1 MTARL
6 SGSPLSLLQDA
17 VGPVAGVPDKLARL
31 GRALSAYTRGDLVRA
46 RVRKLFDAGVIDVEP
61 TLLQLAVGGYDMLR
75 FFISPAAA
83 DYYRERGIS
92 FGFHQVLRFCDD
104 PASLTDPIGLLSEPD
119 VIIGHLLQVVHANPI
134 YDLQL
139 LSMHDGGLAD
149 LESQARAIV
158 AGSHPRQ
165 ASIGAIVEEADYHQ
179 RLLDYACAFR
189 ADPRARPPRRSNVEA
204 KENLKSLDAVFGRM
218 DTAMRYFASLP
229 TSLPGAL
236 HHLATAKSPLNG
248 EAASPVG

>member
-6 SGSPLSLLQDA
+6 SASPIELLRNA
-17 VGPVAGVPDKLARL
+17 IGPFDGVPPKLARL
-31 GRALSAYTRGDLVRA
+31 TRAVAAYGRGDLVRS
-46 RVRKLFDAGVIDVEP
+46 RVRKLRERGVIDVEP

-83 DYYRERGIS
+83 DYYREQGIS

-149 LESQARAIV
+149 LESQTRAII
-158 AGSHPRQ
+158 AGAHPRQ

-179 RLLDYACAFR
+179 RLLDYVIAFR

-204 KENLKSLDAVFGRM
+204 KENLKSLDAIFGRM
-218 DTAMRYFASLP
+218 DTAMRYFATLP
-229 TSLPGAL
+229 TSLPSAL
-236 HHLATAKSPLNG
+236 RHLATAKSPIEPSSTMG
-248 EAASPVG
+248 

>member
-1 MTARL
+1 VTARM
-6 SGSPLSLLQDA
+6 SESPLALLRNA
-17 VGPVAGVPDKLARL
+17 VGPLGGVPNKLARL
-31 GRALSAYTRGDLVRA
+31 GRALDAYSRGDLVRS
-46 RVRKLFDAGVIDVEP
+46 RVRKLRQQGVIDVEP

-83 DYYRERGIS
+83 DYYREQGIS

-119 VIIGHLLQVVHANPI
+119 VVIGHLLQVVHANPI

-149 LESQARAIV
+149 LEAQTRAII
-158 AGSHPRQ
+158 AGDHPRQ
-165 ASIGAIVEEADYHQ
+165 ASIGAIVEEADYHL
-179 RLLDYACAFR
+179 RLLDYVCAFR

-204 KENLKSLDAVFGRM
+204 KENLKSLDAIFGRM

-229 TSLPGAL
+229 TSLTAAL
-236 HHLATAKSPLNG
+236 VHVATVKSPVRVLTK
-248 EAASPVG
+248 

>member
-1 MTARL
+1 
-6 SGSPLSLLQDA
+6 
-17 VGPVAGVPDKLARL
+17 
-31 GRALSAYTRGDLVRA
+31 
-46 RVRKLFDAGVIDVEP
+46 
-61 TLLQLAVGGYDMLR
+61 MLR

-83 DYYRERGIS
+83 DYYREQGIS

-119 VIIGHLLQVVHANPI
+119 VVIGHLLQVVHANPI

-149 LESQARAIV
+149 LEAQTRAII
-158 AGSHPRQ
+158 AGDHPRQ

-179 RLLDYACAFR
+179 RLLDYVCAFR

-204 KENLKSLDAVFGRM
+204 KENLRDLDRVFGSM
-218 DTAMRYFASLP
+218 DSAMRYFASLP
-229 TSLPGAL
+229 TSLPAAL
-236 HHLATAKSPLNG
+236 AHVATAKSPLRDQ
-248 EAASPVG
+248 